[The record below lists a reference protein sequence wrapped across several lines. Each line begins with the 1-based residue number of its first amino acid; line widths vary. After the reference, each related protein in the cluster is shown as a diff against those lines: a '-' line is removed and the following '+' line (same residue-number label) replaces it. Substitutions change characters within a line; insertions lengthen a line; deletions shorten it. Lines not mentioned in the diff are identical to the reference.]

1 MKKYKEDRTAHEQID
16 QVSGNK
22 AKEMALRDSEISWL
36 CLLYFRNFGNLVSQR
51 ITLCYYVKSVLRKI
65 NDWYRLTEEKL

>member
-22 AKEMALRDSEISWL
+22 AKEMALEIL
-36 CLLYFRNFGNLVSQR
+36 
-51 ITLCYYVKSVLRKI
+51 K
-65 NDWYRLTEEKL
+65 